1 MDEVTTGSLLK
12 RVFMFLE
19 DGNWQ
24 SADEYCERIL
34 DMEPENPRAYLGKL
48 LAEMRA
54 HTLEELGAANRSFEN
69 SPNYKKLIRFG
80 DADLTGAV
88 TAHLDAAKENSRTA
102 SGKRSKRLV
111 AVLCAACAIL
121 AVVFAV
127 YSLNRKPTWEQLIE
141 YREDMSLKERM
152 RFAGKCGFERAEI
165 TGGGEDYVLIQYGD
179 WYGGMYE
186 EKLCLYLN
194 DSAENYSA
202 EVKAA
207 RREIRNL
214 CGKPAKEDVFESWLA
229 GDFAY
234 EWYDYPG
241 GYIKFTTQTDGD
253 RSGIMIY
260 LYPGARI
267 P

>member
-102 SGKRSKRLV
+102 SGKRGIKHLKVVYSQEEALTPTGWEEEAAALGKRQIPGSV
-111 AVLCAACAIL
+111 SFVPGAAGLIL
-121 AVVFAV
+121 AGEVIKDIA
-127 YSLNRKPTWEQLIE
+127 T
-141 YREDMSLKERM
+141 ER
-152 RFAGKCGFERAEI
+152 
-165 TGGGEDYVLIQYGD
+165 
-179 WYGGMYE
+179 
-186 EKLCLYLN
+186 
-194 DSAENYSA
+194 
-202 EVKAA
+202 
-207 RREIRNL
+207 
-214 CGKPAKEDVFESWLA
+214 
-229 GDFAY
+229 
-234 EWYDYPG
+234 
-241 GYIKFTTQTDGD
+241 
-253 RSGIMIY
+253 
-260 LYPGARI
+260 
-267 P
+267 